1 MNNDVTLVFS
11 QWVDFF
17 LYLIKKGD
25 DFINRYSK
33 ITNKTKREIVL
44 LKARPCKWGK
54 CTFCD
59 YIEDN
64 EVDSKKIDDINF
76 EVLKNITGEFGVLE
90 VIDSASV
97 FDLTEATLREIK
109 RIVEGK
115 NIKGLFFEAHWIY
128 RNRLDEM
135 RDFFKVPIT
144 FKTGIETFD
153 NDFREKVLKKGA
165 DFKDYREVKKY
176 FDSPC
181 VMVGIK
187 GQTREMIDRDMEII
201 KNFSHATVNIFM
213 NNSTDIK
220 RDDELVAW
228 FVEKYKYL
236 EDDPHVDILFE
247 ITDFGVG

>member
-1 MNNDVTLVFS
+1 M
-11 QWVDFF
+11 
-17 LYLIKKGD
+17 GD

-33 ITNKTKREIVL
+33 INNKNKREIVL

-59 YIEDN
+59 YIYDN
-64 EVDSKKIDDINF
+64 EIDEEKIDKINL
-76 EVLKNITGEFGVLE
+76 EVLKNVTGEYGVLE

-97 FDLTEATLREIK
+97 FDLTQKTLEEIK
-109 RIVEGK
+109 RVVEDK
-115 NIKGLFFEAHWIY
+115 NIKKLFFEAHWIY
-128 RNRLDEM
+128 RNRLDEI
-135 RDFFKVPIT
+135 REFFNVPII

-153 NDFREKVLKKGA
+153 NDFREEVLKKGA

-187 GQTREMIDRDMEII
+187 GQTKEMIDRDMEVI
-201 KNFSHATVNIFM
+201 KKFPHATVNIFM
-213 NNSTDIK
+213 NNSTNIK
-220 RDDELVAW
+220 RDEELVEW
-228 FVEKYKYL
+228 FVKKYKYL
-236 EDDPHVDILFE
+236 EDDPNVDILFE

>member
-1 MNNDVTLVFS
+1 ME
-11 QWVDFF
+11 
-17 LYLIKKGD
+17 
-25 DFINRYSK
+25 RYNK
-33 ITNKTKREIVL
+33 ITNKNPREIVL
-44 LKARPCKWGK
+44 LKGKPCAWGK
-54 CTFCD
+54 CRFCD
-59 YIEDN
+59 YIDDN
-64 EVDSKKIDDINF
+64 SRDIDTINDLNY
-76 EVLKNITGEFGVLE
+76 EILSRVTGELGVLE
-90 VIDSASV
+90 VINSGSC
-97 FDLTEATLREIK
+97 FELPKETLKMIK
-109 RIVEGK
+109 DIIIEKQIHR
-115 NIKGLFFEAHWIY
+115 LFFEAHWIY
-128 RNRLDEM
+128 RNRLDEI

-153 NDFREKVLKKGA
+153 NDFRERVLRKGA

-220 RDDELVAW
+220 RDDELVKW
-228 FVEKYKYL
+228 FVEKYRYL
-236 EDDPHVDILFE
+236 EDDPRVDILFE

>member
-1 MNNDVTLVFS
+1 M
-11 QWVDFF
+11 
-17 LYLIKKGD
+17 
-25 DFINRYSK
+25 NRYSK

-64 EVDSKKIDDINF
+64 EIDNKKIDEINL
-76 EVLKNITGEFGVLE
+76 EVLKNVTGEFGVLE

-97 FDLTEATLREIK
+97 FDLTENTLKEIK
-109 RIVEGK
+109 KVVEEK
-115 NIKGLFFEAHWIY
+115 NIKRLFFEAHWIY
-128 RNRLDEM
+128 RNRLDEI
-135 RDFFKVPIT
+135 RDFFGIPIT

-153 NDFREKVLKKGA
+153 NDFRENVLKKGA
-165 DFKDYREVKKY
+165 NFKDYREVKKY

-220 RDDELVAW
+220 RDEDLVKW
-228 FVEKYKYL
+228 FVEKYRYL
-236 EDDPHVDILFE
+236 EDDPRIDILFE

>member
-1 MNNDVTLVFS
+1 MVKYLEKI
-11 QWVDFF
+11 DF
-17 LYLIKKGD
+17 IWGD

-64 EVDSKKIDDINF
+64 EVNNKKIDEINF
-76 EVLKNITGEFGVLE
+76 EVLKNVTGEFGVLE

-97 FDLTEATLREIK
+97 FDLTDKSLEEIK
-109 RIVEGK
+109 KVVEEK
-115 NIKGLFFEAHWIY
+115 NIRHLFFEAHWIY
-128 RNRLDEM
+128 KNRLDEI

-153 NDFREKVLKKGA
+153 NDFRERVLRKGA
-165 DFKDYREVKKY
+165 DFKDYREVQKY

>member
-1 MNNDVTLVFS
+1 MK
-11 QWVDFF
+11 F
-17 LYLIKKGD
+17 LKGD

-44 LKARPCKWGK
+44 LKAKPCKWGK

-64 EVDSKKIDDINF
+64 EIDNKKIDDINL
-76 EVLKNITGEFGVLE
+76 EVLKNVIGEFGVLE

-97 FDLTEATLREIK
+97 FDLTEDTLNEIK
-109 RIVEGK
+109 RIVEEK
-115 NIKGLFFEAHWIY
+115 NIKRLFFEAHWIY

-153 NDFREKVLKKGA
+153 NDFRENVLKKGA

-201 KNFSHATVNIFM
+201 KKFSHATVNIFI
-213 NNSTDIK
+213 NNSTNIK

-228 FVEKYKYL
+228 FVKKYKYL
-236 EDDPHVDILFE
+236 EDDPNVDVLFE
-247 ITDFGVG
+247 ITDFGVGWESLRKN

>member
-1 MNNDVTLVFS
+1 MK
-11 QWVDFF
+11 F
-17 LYLIKKGD
+17 LKGD

-64 EVDSKKIDDINF
+64 EVDNKKIDEINF
-76 EVLKNITGEFGVLE
+76 EVLKNVTGEFGVLE

-109 RIVEGK
+109 RIVEEK
-115 NIKGLFFEAHWIY
+115 NIKRLFFEAHWIY
-128 RNRLDEM
+128 RNRLHEM

-153 NDFREKVLKKGA
+153 NDFRENVLKKGA

-201 KNFSHATVNIFM
+201 KEFSHATVNIFM

-220 RDDELVAW
+220 RDDELVKW
-228 FVEKYKYL
+228 FVEKYRYL
-236 EDDPHVDILFE
+236 EDDPHLDILFE

>member
-1 MNNDVTLVFS
+1 MRDEL
-11 QWVDFF
+11 
-17 LYLIKKGD
+17 LKGD

-59 YIEDN
+59 YIDDN
-64 EVDSKKIDDINF
+64 EIDNKKIDEINL
-76 EVLKNITGEFGVLE
+76 EVLKNVTGEFGVLE

-97 FDLTEATLREIK
+97 FDLTENTLKEIK
-109 RIVEGK
+109 KVVEEK
-115 NIKGLFFEAHWIY
+115 NIKRLFFEAHWIY
-128 RNRLDEM
+128 RNRLDEI
-135 RDFFKVPIT
+135 REFFGIPIT

-153 NDFREKVLKKGA
+153 NDFRENVLKKGA
-165 DFKDYREVKKY
+165 NFKDYKEVKKY

-220 RDDELVAW
+220 RDDELVKW
-228 FVEKYKYL
+228 FVEKYRYL
-236 EDDPHVDILFE
+236 EDDPQVDILFE

>member
-1 MNNDVTLVFS
+1 MK
-11 QWVDFF
+11 F
-17 LYLIKKGD
+17 LKGD

-44 LKARPCKWGK
+44 LKAKPCKWGK

-64 EVDSKKIDDINF
+64 EIDNKKIDEINF
-76 EVLKNITGEFGVLE
+76 EVLQNVTGEFGVLE

-97 FDLTEATLREIK
+97 FDLTENTLREIK
-109 RIVEGK
+109 RIVEEK
-115 NIKGLFFEAHWIY
+115 NIKRLFFEAHWIY
-128 RNRLDEM
+128 KNRLDEI
-135 RDFFKVPIT
+135 REFFKVPIT

-153 NDFREKVLKKGA
+153 NDFRENVLKKGA
-165 DFKDYREVKKY
+165 DFKDYKEVKKY

-213 NNSTDIK
+213 NNSTEIK
-220 RDDELVAW
+220 RDDELVKW
-228 FVEKYKYL
+228 FVEKYRYL
-236 EDDPHVDILFE
+236 EDDPKIDILFE

>member
-1 MNNDVTLVFS
+1 M
-11 QWVDFF
+11 
-17 LYLIKKGD
+17 
-25 DFINRYSK
+25 NRYSK

-64 EVDSKKIDDINF
+64 EVDSKKIDDINL
-76 EVLKNITGEFGVLE
+76 EVLKNVTGEFGVLE

-97 FDLTEATLREIK
+97 FDLTDKSLEAIK
-109 RIVEGK
+109 KVVEEK
-115 NIKGLFFEAHWIY
+115 NIRRLFFEAHWIY
-128 RNRLDEM
+128 RNRLDEI

-165 DFKDYREVKKY
+165 DFKDYREVQKY

-187 GQTREMIDRDMEII
+187 GQTREMIDHDMEII

-220 RDDELVAW
+220 RDDELVKW
-228 FVEKYKYL
+228 FVEKYRYL
-236 EDDPHVDILFE
+236 EDDPRVDILFE

>member
-1 MNNDVTLVFS
+1 M
-11 QWVDFF
+11 
-17 LYLIKKGD
+17 GD

-64 EVDSKKIDDINF
+64 EVDNKKIDEINF
-76 EVLKNITGEFGVLE
+76 EVLKNVTGEFGVLE

-97 FDLTEATLREIK
+97 FDLTDKSLEAIK
-109 RIVEGK
+109 KVVEEK
-115 NIKGLFFEAHWIY
+115 NIKRLFFEAHWIY
-128 RNRLDEM
+128 RNRLDEI
-135 RDFFKVPIT
+135 RDFFGIPIT

-201 KNFSHATVNIFM
+201 KNFSHGTVNIFM

-228 FVEKYKYL
+228 FVEKYRYL
-236 EDDPHVDILFE
+236 EDDPHVDILLE

>member
-64 EVDSKKIDDINF
+64 EMDNKKIDDINF
-76 EVLKNITGEFGVLE
+76 EVLKNVTGEFGVLE

-97 FDLTEATLREIK
+97 FDLTDKSLEAIK
-109 RIVEGK
+109 KVVEEK
-115 NIKGLFFEAHWIY
+115 NIRRLFFEAHWIY
-128 RNRLDEM
+128 RNRLDEI
-135 RDFFKVPIT
+135 RDFFGIPIT

-220 RDDELVAW
+220 RDEELVKW
-228 FVEKYKYL
+228 FVEKYRYL
-236 EDDPHVDILFE
+236 KEDPHVDILFE

>member
-1 MNNDVTLVFS
+1 M
-11 QWVDFF
+11 
-17 LYLIKKGD
+17 GD

-44 LKARPCKWGK
+44 LKAKPCKWGK

-64 EVDSKKIDDINF
+64 EIDEKKIDDINF
-76 EVLKNITGEFGVLE
+76 EVLKNVTGEFGVLE

-97 FDLTEATLREIK
+97 FDLTESTLREIK
-109 RIVEGK
+109 RIVEEK
-115 NIKGLFFEAHWIY
+115 NIKRLFFEAHWIY
-128 RNRLDEM
+128 RNRLDEI
-135 RDFFKVPIT
+135 RDFFGIPIT

-153 NDFREKVLKKGA
+153 NDFRERVLKKGA

-201 KNFSHATVNIFM
+201 KEFSHATVNIFM
-213 NNSTDIK
+213 NNSTEIK
-220 RDDELVAW
+220 RDEELVKW
-228 FVEKYKYL
+228 FVEKYRYL
-236 EDDPHVDILFE
+236 EDDPNVDILFE

>member
-1 MNNDVTLVFS
+1 MK
-11 QWVDFF
+11 F
-17 LYLIKKGD
+17 LKGD

-33 ITNKTKREIVL
+33 ITDKTKREIVL

-64 EVDSKKIDDINF
+64 EVDNKKIDEINF
-76 EVLKNITGEFGVLE
+76 EVLKNVTGEFGVLE

-97 FDLTEATLREIK
+97 FDLTENTLREIK
-109 RIVEGK
+109 RIVEEK
-115 NIKGLFFEAHWIY
+115 NIKRCFFEAHWIY
-128 RNRLDEM
+128 RNRLDEI
-135 RDFFKVPIT
+135 RDFFGIPIT
-144 FKTGIETFD
+144 FKTGVETFD
-153 NDFREKVLKKGA
+153 NDFREKVLRKGA

-187 GQTREMIDRDMEII
+187 GQTREMVDRDMKII
-201 KNFSHATVNIFM
+201 KEFSHATVNIFM
-213 NNSTDIK
+213 NNSTEIK
-220 RDDELVAW
+220 RDEELVKW
-228 FVEKYKYL
+228 FVKKYRYL

>member
-1 MNNDVTLVFS
+1 M
-11 QWVDFF
+11 
-17 LYLIKKGD
+17 GD

-33 ITNKTKREIVL
+33 INNKNKREIVL

-59 YIEDN
+59 YIYDN
-64 EVDSKKIDDINF
+64 EIDEEKIDKINL
-76 EVLKNITGEFGVLE
+76 EVLKNVTGEYGVLE

-97 FDLTEATLREIK
+97 FDLTQKTLEEIK
-109 RIVEGK
+109 RVVEDK
-115 NIKGLFFEAHWIY
+115 NIKKLFFEAHWIY
-128 RNRLDEM
+128 RNRLDEI
-135 RDFFKVPIT
+135 REFFNVPII

-153 NDFREKVLKKGA
+153 NNFREEVLKKGA

-187 GQTREMIDRDMEII
+187 GQTKEMIDRDMEII
-201 KNFSHATVNIFM
+201 KKFPHATVNIFM
-213 NNSTDIK
+213 NNSTNIK
-220 RDDELVAW
+220 RDEELVEW
-228 FVEKYKYL
+228 FVKKYKYL
-236 EDDPHVDILFE
+236 EDDPNVDILFE

>member
-1 MNNDVTLVFS
+1 MVKYLEEI
-11 QWVDFF
+11 DF
-17 LYLIKKGD
+17 IWGD

-64 EVDSKKIDDINF
+64 EVDNKKIDEINF
-76 EVLKNITGEFGVLE
+76 EVLKNVTGEFGVLE

-109 RIVEGK
+109 RIVEEK
-115 NIKGLFFEAHWIY
+115 NIKRLFFEAHWIY

-153 NDFREKVLKKGA
+153 NNFRENVLKKGA

-181 VMVGIK
+181 VMVGIR
-187 GQTREMIDRDMEII
+187 GQTREMIDHDMEII

-213 NNSTDIK
+213 NNSTEIK
-220 RDDELVAW
+220 RDDELLKW
-228 FVEKYKYL
+228 FVEKYRYL